1 MEVHL
6 DKFENRQEVMSHVRI
21 IGIDHATTYHPQ
33 LDSSLTQRHRASFV
47 PARAQKN
54 PHVLKPPEEYYS
66 KIK

>member
-1 MEVHL
+1 
-6 DKFENRQEVMSHVRI
+6 MSHVRI
-21 IGIDHATTYHPQ
+21 IGIDHAITYHPQ